1 MAPHE
6 LDEWFTIMVPWG
18 RPINPVTKTNWEG
31 TGVVP
36 DIAVPADAALDEAHR
51 RALDA
56 ISHAQRAKNT
66 FR

>member
-6 LDEWFTIMVPWG
+6 LNEWFTIRVPSG

-36 DIAVPADAALDEAHR
+36 DIAVTADKALDEAHR
-51 RALDA
+51 RALDDVSSKSKRPA
-56 ISHAQRAKNT
+56 RP
-66 FR
+66 